1 MDVSISLISSVSGGF
16 FLSCTFYFY
25 DRIISKFLSVFT
37 PVKENMVNLIEAIE
51 AKICNIV
58 ILNFENVQ
66 IYDVQCA

>member
-1 MDVSISLISSVSGGF
+1 
-16 FLSCTFYFY
+16 
-25 DRIISKFLSVFT
+25 
-37 PVKENMVNLIEAIE
+37 MVNLIEAIE